1 VFLGVNFSIFKQIK
15 KNKQNIMSNTLEF
28 TDSNFE
34 DEVEKSDT
42 PVLVDFWAEWC
53 GPCRM
58 VGPVVDEIAGEYEGK
73 AKVGKVN
80 VDHNPEVSVKYGI
93 RSIPALMIFKNGEVV
108 DTIIGAVPKTH
119 IKKQLDAQLV

>member
-1 VFLGVNFSIFKQIK
+1 MAQEFAILYQTIK
-15 KNKQNIMSNTLEF
+15 KKHNIMSNTVEF
-28 TDSNFE
+28 TDDNFS
-34 DEVEKSDT
+34 DEVESSST

-80 VDHNPEVSVKYGI
+80 VDNNPETSVKYGI
-93 RSIPALMIFKNGEVV
+93 RSIPALLIFKDGQVV
-108 DTIIGAVPKTH
+108 DQIVGAVPKAQ
-119 IKKQLDAQLV
+119 IKKQLDAQIA